1 MDRNNERYL
10 SSPVIYG
17 LAAKIF
23 SLIVFHFLYYSNM
36 LIQGTCGM
44 MQARRCRCET
54 EPNPFITEIISVLES
69 ELLQPVGQILNKQLC
84 CVGGGTKF
92 IINIY
97 NRQFTTR
104 QFVQQFT
111 DIFTRCWSI

>member
-1 MDRNNERYL
+1 
-10 SSPVIYG
+10 
-17 LAAKIF
+17 
-23 SLIVFHFLYYSNM
+23 
-36 LIQGTCGM
+36 M

-97 NRQFTTR
+97 NR
-104 QFVQQFT
+104 
-111 DIFTRCWSI
+111 